1 MEMSIGTIIE
11 AVIGI
16 VIATIVVATVLV
28 PIVQDL
34 TFTGD
39 MAAVYTSLFGIVTIV
54 AIVGVVMMAVRYFI
68 QKN

>member
-1 MEMSIGTIIE
+1 MKMSIGTIIE
-11 AVIGI
+11 AVIGL

-39 MAAVYTSLFGIVTIV
+39 MATVYTSLFGIVIIV
-54 AIVGVVMMAVRYFI
+54 SIVGVVMMAVRYFI